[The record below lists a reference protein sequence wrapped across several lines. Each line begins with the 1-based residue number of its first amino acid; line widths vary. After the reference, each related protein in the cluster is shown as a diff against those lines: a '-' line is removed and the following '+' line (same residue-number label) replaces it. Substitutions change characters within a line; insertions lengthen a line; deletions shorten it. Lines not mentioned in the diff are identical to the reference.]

1 MTQTLID
8 RVNGLARK
16 VPNWAVYAI
25 YAAPAPVFFYMAA
38 TGRMGAEP
46 ISALQREYG
55 AIALQLLI
63 IGLCISPLRRHLR
76 VNLLKFRRAF
86 GLLAFFYVLLHLL
99 VWAVLD
105 VQSLERVWADVVK
118 RPYITIGMTAFV
130 LMLPLVVT
138 SNNRAVRWLGPR
150 WRRLHR
156 LTYAVVL
163 LGAVHFI
170 WLRKGVQIEPLAYLV
185 VIMALLALRV
195 DFRRLMRGW
204 RAA

>member
-1 MTQTLID
+1 MSLTD
-8 RVNGLARK
+8 RVNAFARK
-16 VPNWAVYAI
+16 LPSWVIYLI

-38 TGRMGAEP
+38 TGRMGADP

-55 AIALQLLI
+55 EIALQLLI
-63 IGLCISPLRRHLR
+63 IGLCITPLRRHLG

-86 GLLAFFYVLLHLL
+86 GLLAFFYVVLHLG
-99 VWAVLD
+99 VWALLD
-105 VQSLERVWADVVK
+105 VQSVERVWADIVK
-118 RPYITIGMTAFV
+118 RPYITIGMVAFL
-130 LMLPLVVT
+130 LMIPLALT

-156 LTYAVVL
+156 LTYGVVL

-170 WLRKGVQIEPLAYLV
+170 WLRKGVQIEPLAYLA
-185 VIMALLALRV
+185 VILAVLALRV
-195 DFRRLMRGW
+195 DFKRLIGRW

>member
-1 MTQTLID
+1 MSLTD
-8 RVNGLARK
+8 RVNAFARK
-16 VPNWAVYAI
+16 LPSWVIYLI

-63 IGLCISPLRRHLR
+63 IGLCITPLRRHLG

-86 GLLAFFYVLLHLL
+86 GLLAFFYVVLHLG
-99 VWAVLD
+99 VWALLD
-105 VQSLERVWADVVK
+105 VQSVERVWADIVK
-118 RPYITIGMTAFV
+118 RPYITIGMVAFL
-130 LMLPLVVT
+130 LMIPLALT

-156 LTYAVVL
+156 LTYGVVL

-170 WLRKGVQIEPLAYLV
+170 WLRKGVQIEPLAYLA
-185 VIMALLALRV
+185 VILAVLALRV
-195 DFRRLMRGW
+195 DFKRLIGRW